1 MPLAHSELF
10 ELFVAAAVTRRG
22 LCDGSEIEQRGRQ
35 RWPTS
40 VSSDQLFDV
49 CGAEP
54 ALDLLDGAWLA
65 GRGLAV
71 ARSRSSANVSGP
83 GKRFE

>member
-1 MPLAHSELF
+1 MDLKLNK
-10 ELFVAAAVTRRG
+10 
-22 LCDGSEIEQRGRQ
+22 RGRQ

-65 GRGLAV
+65 GRSLAV
-71 ARSRSSANVSGP
+71 ARSRSSASVSGP

>member
-1 MPLAHSELF
+1 MDLKLNK
-10 ELFVAAAVTRRG
+10 
-22 LCDGSEIEQRGRQ
+22 RGRQ

-65 GRGLAV
+65 GRSLAV
-71 ARSRSSANVSGP
+71 SALASRSSEYSPV
-83 GKRFE
+83 E

>member
-1 MPLAHSELF
+1 MPLAHFELF
-10 ELFVAAAVTRRG
+10 EPICCRCNNAAR
-22 LCDGSEIEQRGRQ
+22 EIEQRGRQ

-65 GRGLAV
+65 GRSLAV
-71 ARSRSSANVSGP
+71 ARSRSSASVSGP